1 MVALSQRTSS
11 QVASMRILTSSLCAL
26 AAVSV
31 LSVPAFA
38 QIVAPHAPI
47 GVGDTATI
55 ETSAEREV
63 TIAPD
68 RAIIVLAVETRAAS
82 AGYASQTNAKAQRS
96 VLDTLRAIG
105 INPSQVSTSGYS
117 VLPNYESTS
126 QGGSVRNG
134 FVARNAIT
142 VRLTQLDRVGAVI
155 DAALARG
162 ATNVGNVSFEASNT
176 ADARRAALAD
186 AAAQAKADA
195 ATLAKAMG
203 GTLGPLI
210 MATTQV
216 TRPVPFQAVYSAG
229 RAMVETPIMAGD
241 IQVSATVFA
250 RWAFVPNPP
259 AP

>member
-1 MVALSQRTSS
+1 MHLTRVPLS
-11 QVASMRILTSSLCAL
+11 AL
-26 AAVSV
+26 ALAGA
-31 LSVPAFA
+31 LALPAAA

-55 ETSAEREV
+55 ETSAQREV
-63 TIAPD
+63 NIAPD
-68 RAIIVLAVETRAAS
+68 RATIVLAVETRASSAS
-82 AGYASQTNAKAQRS
+82 FAAQSNAKAQRA

-105 INPSQVSTSGYS
+105 INPSQIATSGYS
-117 VLPNYESTS
+117 VQPNYEPTG
-126 QGGSVRNG
+126 QGGSERSG

-162 ATNVGNVSFEASNT
+162 ATNVSSVSFDASNT

-216 TRPVPFQAVYSAG
+216 TRPMPLQQAFPMA
-229 RAMVETPIMAGD
+229 RAAMAETPIMAGD
-241 IQVSATVFA
+241 IMVGATVFA
-250 RWAFVPNPP
+250 KWVFVPNPP

>member
-1 MVALSQRTSS
+1 MRT
-11 QVASMRILTSSLCAL
+11 LTSSLSTLVAAGVL
-26 AAVSV
+26 A
-31 LSVPAFA
+31 VPALA

-55 ETSAEREV
+55 ETSAQREV
-63 TIAPD
+63 NIAPD
-68 RAIIVLAVETRAAS
+68 RATIVLAVETRAAS
-82 AGYASQTNAKAQRS
+82 ASFAAQANAKAQRT

-105 INPSQVSTSGYS
+105 INPSQISTSGYS
-117 VLPNYESTS
+117 VQPNYEGTS
-126 QGGSVRNG
+126 QGGNVREG

-162 ATNVGNVSFEASNT
+162 ATNVSSVSFDASNT
-176 ADARRAALAD
+176 ADARRLALAD

-195 ATLAKAMG
+195 ATLAKALG

-216 TRPVPFQAVYSAG
+216 SRPGPYPQMFAAG
-229 RAMVETPIMAGD
+229 RAATETPIMAGD
-241 IQVSATVFA
+241 IIVSATVFA
-250 RWAFVPNPP
+250 RWAFVPTPP

>member
-1 MVALSQRTSS
+1 MRT
-11 QVASMRILTSSLCAL
+11 VTSSLRAL
-26 AAVSV
+26 AAASAIS
-31 LSVPAFA
+31 LPAAA

-55 ETSAEREV
+55 ETSAQREV
-63 TIAPD
+63 NIAPD
-68 RAIIVLAVETRAAS
+68 RATIVLAVETHAAS
-82 AGYASQTNAKAQRS
+82 AAYAAQSNAKAQRA

-105 INPSQVSTSGYS
+105 IQPSQMATSGYT
-117 VLPNYESTS
+117 VQPNFEPTN
-126 QGGSVRNG
+126 QGGEVRQG

-142 VRLTQLDRVGAVI
+142 VRITQLDRVGAVI

-162 ATNVGNVSFEASNT
+162 ATNVSNVSFDASNT

-195 ATLAKAMG
+195 TTLAKAMG

-210 MATTQV
+210 MVSTQAA
-216 TRPVPFQAVYSAG
+216 RPMPLGGQMGFA
-229 RAMVETPIMAGD
+229 RASVETPILSGD
-241 IQVSATVFA
+241 IVVSATVFA

>member
-1 MVALSQRTSS
+1 MRT
-11 QVASMRILTSSLCAL
+11 LTSSLIAL
-26 AAVSV
+26 AAASA
-31 LSVPAFA
+31 LAVPAFA
-38 QIVAPHAPI
+38 QIVSPHAPI

-55 ETSAEREV
+55 ETSAQREV
-63 TIAPD
+63 NIAPD
-68 RAIIVLAVETRAAS
+68 RAIIVLAVETRASS
-82 AGYASQTNAKAQRS
+82 AGYAAQTNAKAQRS
-96 VLDTLRAIG
+96 VLDTLRTIG
-105 INPSQVSTSGYS
+105 INPSQISTSGYS
-117 VLPNYESTS
+117 VQPNYESTS
-126 QGGSVRNG
+126 QGGNVRDG

-162 ATNVGNVSFEASNT
+162 ATNVSSVSFDASNT

-195 ATLAKAMG
+195 ATLARAMG

-210 MATTQV
+210 MATTQI
-216 TRPVPFQAVYSAG
+216 TRPGPYPQAFAAG

-250 RWAFVPNPP
+250 KWAFVPSPP